1 MVARTT
7 GSHLPLD
14 ALLPEI
20 LKQSDGERTILS
32 LDQTMRLVTI
42 PFQQLSLDV
51 VVIDSWND
59 GELSVWQLYKKL
71 YGSCVMCHVSCG
83 IGMLWFH
90 TFRDLPK
97 HMLEQLS
104 SKNAS
109 KNTSTQITSYWKKEK
124 LR

>member
-1 MVARTT
+1 MVARAT

-20 LKQSDGERTILS
+20 LKQIDGERTILS

-59 GELSVWQLYKKL
+59 GELSVWQLYKL
-71 YGSCVMCHVSCG
+71 YVSCG
-83 IGMLWFH
+83 IVPFLRLIGMLWFH
-90 TFRDLPK
+90 TFRDLP
-97 HMLEQLS
+97 
-104 SKNAS
+104 
-109 KNTSTQITSYWKKEK
+109 
-124 LR
+124 